1 MTKKPL
7 YIVFARTGEYAD
19 IQRYVVTA
27 YTDKLRA
34 IQHVLNANK
43 RAKEWQETRKTM
55 EDPYADPPQGFSEFD
70 PHLTMDFNG
79 TSYYID
85 ETELLED

>member
-7 YIVFARTGEYAD
+7 YIVFAKTGEYSD
-19 IQRYVVTA
+19 LLRYVVTA

-43 RAKEWQETRKTM
+43 RAKEWQETR
-55 EDPYADPPQGFSEFD
+55 ENPYADPPQGFSEFD
-70 PHLTMDFNG
+70 PYLTMDHNG

-85 ETELLED
+85 ETELWED